1 LAIPDDIYLKNL
13 ELEMQGFKHL
23 QEGNHSE
30 AEKVFALQ
38 YNLLLERQDKD
49 GKRVHKGGPAHN
61 LGVSLISQGKSGKGL
76 WWLLMAF
83 IEDVISEKQ
92 LFDSDNLPASRVLRG
107 ICGVNPN
114 DLDNLENYVFQL
126 RSRRLVLDPAEIYK
140 IEPSLIDSII
150 KNSEDYAKKSFELEM
165 LGSRRLA
172 ETIYVEAERTYTL
185 WYEFLKKFQENRNVR
200 LHKGHVLFQI
210 GYSQLRRGKFPEA
223 LINHRL
229 AYIEDVISERR
240 VGDANTTAAYQNLK
254 NVFGVRPEILAAL
267 ERFVLEKMKTYVP
280 MHPEE
285 VDKEFLEKGF
295 VPEQVVKRE
304 TISLEKKFSI
314 SRPPGELE
322 KRVFI
327 GGFYVLMPILREI
340 KKIAIELGFQPIMA
354 SDFEIPKEKTDEYCN
369 RLVGMCKYAIFEVTI
384 DSGHLIELQTA
395 RSSAYIKTKTVFM
408 AEDERKEIPK
418 TMNTLVKTQSP
429 APEGYVTIDELK
441 QIISEFLSAKA

>member
-1 LAIPDDIYLKNL
+1 
-13 ELEMQGFKHL
+13 MQGFKHL
-23 QEGNHSE
+23 QEGNYSE
-30 AEKVFALQ
+30 AEKVFAMQ
-38 YNLLLERQDKD
+38 YNLLLKRQDKD
-49 GKRVHKGGPAHN
+49 DTRIHKGGPAHN
-61 LGVSLISQGKSGKGL
+61 LGISLLSQGKSREGL

-107 ICGVNPN
+107 ICGANPN

-126 RSRRLVLDPAEIYK
+126 KSGRSVLDPAEIYET
-140 IEPSLIDSII
+140 EPTLIDSII
-150 KNSEDYAKKSFELEM
+150 KSSEDYAKKSFELET

-172 ETIYVEAERTYTL
+172 ETIYVEAERTYKL
-185 WYEFLKKFQENRNVR
+185 WYDFLHKFQENRKVR
-200 LHKGHVLFQI
+200 LHKGHVIFQI
-210 GYSQLRRGKFPEA
+210 GYSQLRRGKFPDA

-229 AYIEDVISERR
+229 AYVEDVISERR

-267 ERFVLEKMKTYVP
+267 ERFVLEKMKTSVP

-295 VPEQVVKRE
+295 VPEPSAHPE
-304 TISLEKKFSI
+304 AIPLEKKFSI

-327 GGFYVLMPILREI
+327 GGAYILMPILREI
-340 KKIAIELGFQPIMA
+340 KQTVTELGFQPIMA

-369 RLVGMCKYAIFEVTI
+369 RLVDMCKYAIFEVTI

-395 RSSAYIKTKTVFM
+395 RSSTYIKAKTVFM

-429 APEGYVTIDELK
+429 APEGYETIDELK
-441 QIISEFLSAKA
+441 QIISKFLSEKS